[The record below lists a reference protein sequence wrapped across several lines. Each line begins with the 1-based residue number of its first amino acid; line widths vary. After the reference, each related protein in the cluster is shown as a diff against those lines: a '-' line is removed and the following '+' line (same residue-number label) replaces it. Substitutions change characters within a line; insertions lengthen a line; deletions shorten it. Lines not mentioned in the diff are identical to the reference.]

1 MLDHPGSIVYLR
13 RMAEQCRSAASE
25 KSGEE
30 ARALVDLAERC
41 EQRLAERARVSE
53 ALAEEV

>member
-30 ARALVDLAERC
+30 AQELVELAERC
-41 EQRLAERARVSE
+41 EQRLAERERVSE

>member
-30 ARALVDLAERC
+30 AQALVELAERC
-41 EQRLAERARVSE
+41 EQRLAERERVSE
-53 ALAEEV
+53 ALAEED

>member
-13 RMAEQCRSAASE
+13 RMAEQCRCAANE

-30 ARALVDLAERC
+30 AEELVALAERC
-41 EQRLAERARVSE
+41 EQRIAERARASE
-53 ALAEEV
+53 ALAEED